1 MSDKEWFVKTLMLD
15 EKALAL
21 RDEID
26 YIDSQLEESKN
37 SPDYI
42 YKKGY
47 KDGLLKAKAIW
58 ENK

>member
-47 KDGLLKAKAIW
+47 KDGLLKAKAI
-58 ENK
+58 

>member
-1 MSDKEWFVKTLMLD
+1 MSDKEWFIKTFNID
-15 EKALAL
+15 EKNVAL

-26 YIDSQLEESKN
+26 YIDSELLASEKC
-37 SPDYI
+37 PDYI

-58 ENK
+58 ETK